1 MSEMI
6 EDFKALREIGRT
18 KRQSNKEKSTELL
31 KEHGIEFE
39 SRNDGVHLM
48 ITTPKGR
55 VNFYPSTGL
64 YNGALSGRG
73 VFNLIEELK
82 GVESGK

>member
-1 MSEMI
+1 MSELA
-6 EDFKALREIGRT
+6 EDFKAFREYCRE
-18 KRQSNKEKSTELL
+18 KRQSNLEKSTALL
-31 KEHGIEFE
+31 LEHGIQFE

-48 ITTPKGR
+48 IATPKGR

-82 GVESGK
+82 GIDHE

>member
-1 MSEMI
+1 MSE
-6 EDFKALREIGRT
+6 EVEVFKAMKEIGMA

-48 ITTPKGR
+48 ITTTKGR

-73 VFNLIEELK
+73 VFNLIDELK
-82 GVESGK
+82 GFKK